1 MSNTSQGTGNRLG
14 DLRVI
19 GHIRLGDIVYSTG
32 TGVPVAADAHGADD
46 CVYIRSGTGSLS
58 TLIYVTVDTGA
69 NWTVKTV
76 P

>member
-19 GHIRLGDIVYSTG
+19 GHIRLGNVVYSTG
-32 TGVPVAADAHGADD
+32 TGVPVAADAHGQPDAF
-46 CVYIRSGTGSLS
+46 YLRSGTSSLQ
-58 TLIYVTVDTGA
+58 TLLYVTVDTGVT
-69 NWTVKTV
+69 WTAMAV